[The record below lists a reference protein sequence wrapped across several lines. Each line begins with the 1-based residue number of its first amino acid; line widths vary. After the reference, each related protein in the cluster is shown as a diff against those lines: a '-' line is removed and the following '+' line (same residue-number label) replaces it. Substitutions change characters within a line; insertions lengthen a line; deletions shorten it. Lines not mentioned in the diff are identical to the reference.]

1 MLKSDSVQVERTGA
15 KLSCTPYT
23 GDTNAKEEEMSKEQS
38 GSWELSQLSLCGK
51 LEERTEQSSVR
62 TVQEGGI
69 KAKSRK
75 SQNTD

>member
-1 MLKSDSVQVERTGA
+1 
-15 KLSCTPYT
+15 
-23 GDTNAKEEEMSKEQS
+23 MSKEQS
-38 GSWELSQLSLCGK
+38 GSWEPSQLSLCGK
-51 LEERTEQSSVR
+51 PEERTEPSSVR